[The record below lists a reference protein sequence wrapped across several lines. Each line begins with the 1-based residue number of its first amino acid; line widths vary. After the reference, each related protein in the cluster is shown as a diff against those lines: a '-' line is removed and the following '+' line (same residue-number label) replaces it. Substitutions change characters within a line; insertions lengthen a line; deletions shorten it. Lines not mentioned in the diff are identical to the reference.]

1 MQMKG
6 KFDDEEWNKLLHS
19 DCYVDDEERYDYPT
33 PELFLD
39 MVSWN
44 VYVEGQTVIWSNGK
58 LMGKFVYDEYD
69 AFPEEWPSWLVTNF
83 ACKMR
88 GSPVNYLIT
97 PPTTQSKLFWID
109 TDVSN

>member
-1 MQMKG
+1 MKYEI
-6 KFDDEEWNKLLHS
+6 KQWNELLHS
-19 DCYVDDEERYDYPT
+19 ACYVDDEERNDYPT

-39 MVSWN
+39 MVDWN
-44 VYVEGQTVIWSNGK
+44 VYVEGQTVIWTNGK
-58 LMGKFVYDEYD
+58 LMGKFVNYE
-69 AFPEEWPSWLVTNF
+69 FPEQWPSWLITNF

-109 TDVSN
+109 TNASN